1 VDQAEL
7 ASYLGSPPGPHLLY
21 NVSMDVIGTPPAE
34 PLVPSNKR
42 QFTALSTAV
51 GLAIL
56 LLLAYFVWFHP
67 ATSGRTA
74 LLSWMPENAGA
85 VLFIDLAELR
95 RAPFFADLLAW
106 APKPEADQEYR
117 QFVRDTGFDYEKDLD
132 QLAVA
137 FEQQGTQKTFYAVG
151 TGHFDKK
158 KINACAAKNG
168 AVQNSGGTEI
178 FSLPMAGSSA
188 RLSFMFLKKDRIAFT
203 NNNDVAT
210 WLHGAKA
217 ADDAEWRERFARVA
231 GSPVFAVMRN
241 EALREAFSADP
252 ASQALARKATGGLS
266 SPQLSSLLAQLQWLT
281 VVGKPENNKLRVAL
295 DGESLEEKNAQQ
307 LADLLNGVALLARA
321 GLSNARTQQ
330 QLGTSTRQSYLAL
343 LKSVEVSRIDRPD
356 LKTVRLMFDVTPDL
370 LKSAPNYA
378 PAGAPLK

>member
-1 VDQAEL
+1 V
-7 ASYLGSPPGPHLLY
+7 GSPPELHLLY
-21 NVSMDVIGTPPAE
+21 NVTMDLIGTPPAK
-34 PLVPSNKR
+34 PLVPRKKR
-42 QFTALSTAV
+42 QFMALATAP

-56 LLLAYFVWFHP
+56 LLLAYFVWFHAAIP
-67 ATSGRTA
+67 GRDA
-74 LLSWMPENAGA
+74 LLSWMPEDAGA

-106 APKPEADQEYR
+106 APKPDADQEYR
-117 QFVRDTGFDYEKDLD
+117 QFVRDTGFDYEKDLN

-158 KINACAAKNG
+158 KIKAYAAKNG
-168 AVQNSGGTEI
+168 AVQNSGGAEI
-178 FSLPMAGSSA
+178 FSLPITRSSA
-188 RLSFMFLKKDRIAFT
+188 RISFMFLKKDRLAFT
-203 NNNDVAT
+203 NDKDSGS
-210 WLHGAKA
+210 WLHGAKG

-281 VVGKPENNKLRVAL
+281 VAGKPDNNKLHVAL
-295 DGESLEEKNAQQ
+295 DAESLEDKNAQQ
-307 LADLLNGVALLARA
+307 LADLLNGVVLLARA
-321 GLSNARTQQ
+321 GLGNARTQQ
-330 QLGTSTRQSYLAL
+330 QLGASTRQSYLAL

-356 LKTVRLMFDVTPDL
+356 TKSVRLMFDVTPEF
-370 LKSAPNYA
+370 LKSAPTYA
-378 PAGAPLK
+378 PAVLPATK